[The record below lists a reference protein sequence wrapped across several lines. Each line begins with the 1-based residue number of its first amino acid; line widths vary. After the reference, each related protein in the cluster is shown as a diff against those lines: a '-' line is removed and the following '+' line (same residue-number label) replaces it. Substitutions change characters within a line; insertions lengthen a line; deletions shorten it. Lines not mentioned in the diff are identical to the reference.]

1 MMNTAFVFNACSP
14 FFQKEINELN
24 HFQQTYGQKDAVQ
37 AWVISRESDELPKQA
52 QQIVMP
58 IIKLVQV
65 RDEKDEEEILAALW
79 QVYRQEMPDC
89 VIFPSN
95 LFGTSLVVRFSV
107 RSGGTSCM
115 SVIVCENS
123 SEGLIVNKPVYA
135 NNLTASFRMKRK
147 PYCFSVAKIAIRKV
161 WKPIEHTV
169 TIMGSVVT
177 NERNS
182 HVLSYEFHQ
191 TETGAPLDS
200 AEKVLALGKGVK
212 KQEHLHELE
221 KAANQLGLEI
231 GVSRPIAMN
240 GWTDMSRLI
249 GASGKLLSPRLCIAA
264 GVSGSQAFTVGIRD
278 SRFIVSINQDEY
290 APIHKIADVAI
301 IDDYQEVLK
310 ALFPLIEQ
318 QTVEGV

>member
-1 MMNTAFVFNACSP
+1 MNTAFVFNACSP
-14 FFQKEINELN
+14 LFPKEINELN
-24 HFQQTYGQKDAVQ
+24 HFQQTYIQQDAIQ
-37 AWVISRESDELPKQA
+37 AWVISRECDELPKPA
-52 QQIVMP
+52 LQIAMSE
-58 IIKLVQV
+58 IKLVQV
-65 RDEKDEEEILAALW
+65 RDETDEEEILAALL
-79 QVYRQEMPDC
+79 QVYQQEMPDC
-89 VIFPSN
+89 VIFPST
-95 LFGTSLVVRFSV
+95 LSGTSLVVRFSV

-115 SVIVCENS
+115 SVTVRES
-123 SEGLIVNKPVYA
+123 TSEGLIINKSVYA

-147 PYCFSVAKIAIRKV
+147 PYCFSVAKIAIRKE
-161 WKPIEHTV
+161 WQNIEHTV
-169 TIMGSVVT
+169 TIMEPIIP
-177 NERNS
+177 NDRNS

-191 TETGAPLDS
+191 IETGEPLDS

-221 KAANQLGLEI
+221 KAANQIGLEI
-231 GVSRPIAMN
+231 GVTRPIAMN
-240 GWTDMSRLI
+240 GWTDMGRLI

-310 ALFPLIEQ
+310 ALFPLMEQ